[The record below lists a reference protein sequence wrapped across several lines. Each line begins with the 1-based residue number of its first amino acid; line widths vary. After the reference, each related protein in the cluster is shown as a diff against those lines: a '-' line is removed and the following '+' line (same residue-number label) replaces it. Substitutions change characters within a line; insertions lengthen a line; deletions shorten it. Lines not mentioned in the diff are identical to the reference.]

1 MKQITNSLMR
11 FVFTIALLFGSASVW
26 AQYYMD
32 VTTKDGERI
41 LIPVADVNEVQ
52 IINESDY
59 HKPNGEHNGYEYV
72 DLGLSV
78 MWATCNVG
86 ANNPEEGGDYF
97 AWGEVT
103 PKETYTNEN
112 YKFISNNIITKYCPS
127 FDYGIM
133 DNKTTL
139 DKCDDA
145 ARYNMG
151 GSWRIPT
158 LSEYEEL
165 LNNCSWSYITRN
177 GVEGYRAFS
186 KINGNSIFFP
196 ITVTPDNMVADY
208 WSSTLYESNPI
219 AAYMLRNYNNSGIGA
234 IQRYIAGSV
243 RAVYSATTNI
253 PTTMTLTFDANG
265 GSGDMSS
272 ITIWS
277 DDNSHS
283 VAIPYNIDIIVRKNY
298 KFIGWNTASDG
309 NGISYN
315 VGDSIEITQDITL
328 YAQWEELGPLDEA
341 FYLAL
346 DGKIVKMTESLG
358 SQAETSYGALVN
370 VMNKEDIPTEKIEQ
384 MGMVNF
390 NFEDYICLQLTY
402 NWYGFGL
409 DCKYYIFI
417 NRYDYSVFAPAQ
429 FVADIDEDLVT
440 SLLGSNYGPG
450 KFQFANFE
458 GELDSQTHTLTFQN
472 LAAVTVSA
480 GNANFGT
487 DYYKIEF
494 EEEAQSPLEAFF
506 TSLDGKTVRMTE
518 SVGSEYEAA
527 YGALVTLLSEEDII
541 NAGVVQEGFTAA
553 DYIGLRLTYNW
564 YGLGINCNYCIYI
577 NKNDYSVSAPA
588 QNTGLTDENFIY
600 HQQYGYGE
608 EGYYYFKD
616 FSGSY
621 DPQSTTL
628 TMSFTANWNITAGQN
643 ANKYMS
649 FGADTYKVEF
659 GEIIE

>member
-1 MKQITNSLMR
+1 MR

-41 LIPVADVNEVQ
+41 LIPVANVNEVQ

-86 ANNPEEGGDYF
+86 ANSPEEGGDYF

-165 LNNCSWSYITRN
+165 VDNCSWSYTTHN

-186 KINGNSIFFP
+186 RINGNSIFFP
-196 ITVTPDNMVADY
+196 ISLNSDSIIVDY
-208 WSSTLYESNPI
+208 WSSTLYEGYPF
-219 AAYMLRNYNNSGIGA
+219 AAYILRNYNNSGIGA
-234 IQRYIAGSV
+234 IQRHITGSV
-243 RAVYSATTNI
+243 RAVYSATANI
-253 PTTMTLTFDANG
+253 PITSTLTFDANG

-315 VGDSIEITQDITL
+315 DGDSIEITQDITL
-328 YAQWEELGPLDEA
+328 YAQWEELAPLDEA

-346 DGKIVKMTESLG
+346 DGKMVKMTESVG
-358 SQAETSYGALVN
+358 SEYEKSYGALVN

-506 TSLDGKTVRMTE
+506 TSLDGKTVKMTE
-518 SVGSEYEAA
+518 SVGSVYEAS

-541 NAGVVQEGFTAA
+541 NAGVVQDGFTAA
-553 DYIGLRLTYNW
+553 DYIGLRLTYDW
-564 YGLGINCNYCIYI
+564 YGFGVDCDYCIFI
-577 NKNDYSVSAPA
+577 NKKDYSVSAPVQDVA
-588 QNTGLTDENFIY
+588 DTDETLVMGGEPYGAAYGPGTYQFVNFI
-600 HQQYGYGE
+600 GE
-608 EGYYYFKD
+608 LDTQTNILIFQNVAYWNVSAG
-616 FSGSY
+616 
-621 DPQSTTL
+621 TL
-628 TMSFTANWNITAGQN
+628 
-643 ANKYMS
+643 S
-649 FGADTYKVEF
+649 FGVDSYKVDF

>member
-1 MKQITNSLMR
+1 MR
-11 FVFTIALLFGSASVW
+11 FVFTMALLFGSASVW

-52 IINESDY
+52 IVNESDY

-86 ANNPEEGGDYF
+86 ANSPEEGGDSF

-112 YKFISNNIITKYCPS
+112 YIFENAEYGYTKYVYDS
-127 FDYGIM
+127 INTYFDDKI
-133 DNKTTL
+133 TL

-151 GSWRIPT
+151 GSWRMPT
-158 LSEYEEL
+158 IDEIKEL
-165 LNNCSWSYITRN
+165 IQNTTFINTTYKGVN
-177 GVEGYRAFS
+177 GFRFFS
-186 KINGNSIFFP
+186 KINGNSIFLP
-196 ITVTPDNMVADY
+196 SYVNKDGQNYYVYY
-208 WSSTLYESNPI
+208 WSSSLCSKENYGDGGYYG
-219 AAYMLRNYNNSGIGA
+219 AYALL
-234 IQRYIAGSV
+234 GSDMSLGGYMRCQGLEV
-243 RAVYSATTNI
+243 RAVYSATANI
-253 PTTMTLTFDANG
+253 PTTSTLTFDANG

-315 VGDSIEITQDITL
+315 DGDSIEITQDITL
-328 YAQWEELGPLDEA
+328 YAQWEELAPLDEA

-346 DGKIVKMTESLG
+346 DGKTVKMTESLG

-458 GELDSQTHTLTFQN
+458 GELDSQTNTLTFQN

-527 YGALVTLLSEEDII
+527 YGALVTLLSEEDIA
-541 NAGVVQEGFTAA
+541 NAGVVQDGFTAA

-577 NKNDYSVSAPA
+577 NKKDNSVSAPP
-588 QNTGLTDENFIY
+588 QITGLTDENFIY
-600 HQQYGYGE
+600 HQEYGYGE

-621 DPQSTTL
+621 NPQSTTL
-628 TMSFTANWNITAGQN
+628 TMSFTADWYITAGPN
-643 ANKYMS
+643 TNKYMS
-649 FGADTYKVEF
+649 FGADNYKVEF

>member
-1 MKQITNSLMR
+1 MR

-86 ANNPEEGGDYF
+86 ANSPEEGGDYF

-151 GSWRIPT
+151 GSWRMPT

-165 LNNCSWSYITRN
+165 VNNCSWSYITHN

-186 KINGNSIFFP
+186 RINGNSIFFP
-196 ITVTPDNMVADY
+196 ISLNSDSIIVDY
-208 WSSTLYESNPI
+208 WSSTLYEDYPF
-219 AAYMLRNYNNSGIGA
+219 AAYILRNYNNSGIGA
-234 IQRYIAGSV
+234 IQRYITGSV
-243 RAVYSATTNI
+243 RAVYSATANI
-253 PTTMTLTFDANG
+253 PTTTTLTFDANG
-265 GSGDMSS
+265 GSGNMSS

-315 VGDSIEITQDITL
+315 DGDSIEITQDITL
-328 YAQWEELGPLDEA
+328 YAQWEELAPLDEA

-429 FVADIDEDLVT
+429 FVADIGEDLVT

-458 GELDSQTHTLTFQN
+458 GELDSQTNTLTFQN

-553 DYIGLRLTYNW
+553 DYIGLKLTYNW
-564 YGLGINCNYCIYI
+564 YSFGVNCNYCIYI
-577 NKNDYSVSAPA
+577 NKKDYSVSAPSQTVGDVSA
-588 QNTGLTDENFIY
+588 EIILNVIFGINYGPGNFQFANFTGEFDTETNVLTFQHDAYVNISA
-600 HQQYGYGE
+600 GYA
-608 EGYYYFKD
+608 
-616 FSGSY
+616 
-621 DPQSTTL
+621 P
-628 TMSFTANWNITAGQN
+628 
-643 ANKYMS
+643 

>member
-1 MKQITNSLMR
+1 MR
-11 FVFTIALLFGSASVW
+11 LLFTIALLFGGVSVW

-32 VTTKDGERI
+32 VSTKDGDRI
-41 LIPVADVNEVQ
+41 LIPITNVDSVR
-52 IINESDY
+52 IIDESGLNQ
-59 HKPNGEHNGYEYV
+59 PNGTYNGYEYV

-78 MWATCNVG
+78 MWASYNIG
-86 ANNPEEGGDYF
+86 ANSPEEPGKFF

-103 PKETYTNEN
+103 PKDEYTLEN
-112 YKFISNNIITKYCPS
+112 YKFFDGYSYSKYAKDS
-127 FDYGIM
+127 TSVYR
-133 DNKTTL
+133 DNKTIL
-139 DKCDDA
+139 DKRDDA

-151 GSWRIPT
+151 GKWRMPT
-158 LSEYEEL
+158 MNEFQEL
-165 LNNCSWSYITRN
+165 VDNCTFSYTTFN
-177 GVEGYRAFS
+177 GVDVITAFS
-186 KINGNSIFFP
+186 KINGKSIIFP
-196 ITVTPDNMVADY
+196 RIDGKGYLCYFWT
-208 WSSTLYESNPI
+208 SSLFEYGDQAAI
-219 AAYMLRNYNNSGIGA
+219 AFYGFGNGAGYLRYQGFT
-234 IQRYIAGSV
+234 V
-243 RAVYSATTNI
+243 RAVYSPTANI
-253 PTTMTLTFDANG
+253 PTTSTLTFDANG
-265 GSGDMSS
+265 GSGDMSP

-315 VGDSIEITQDITL
+315 DGDSIEITQDITL
-328 YAQWEELGPLDEA
+328 YAQWEELAPLDEA

-346 DGKIVKMTESLG
+346 DGKMVKMTEAVG
-358 SQAETSYGALVN
+358 SEYEKSYGALVN

-458 GELDSQTHTLTFQN
+458 GELDSQTNTLTFQN
-472 LAAVTVSA
+472 LAAVTVSV
-480 GNANFGT
+480 GNAYFGT

-506 TSLDGKTVRMTE
+506 TSLDGKIVKFTE
-518 SVGSEYEAA
+518 SVGSEYEAS
-527 YGALVTLLSEEDII
+527 YGALVTLLPQRDIE
-541 NAGVVQEGFTAA
+541 NAGLSAD
-553 DYIGLRLTYNW
+553 DYIGINLTYNW
-564 YGLGINCNYCIYI
+564 YGLGVKVINCIYI
-577 NKNDYSVSAPA
+577 NTKDYSLFSPTQYVAY
-588 QNTGLTDENFIY
+588 TDESFEIGGTPYGATYGPGRIMFGNFE
-600 HQQYGYGE
+600 GE
-608 EGYYYFKD
+608 FD
-616 FSGSY
+616 T
-621 DPQSTTL
+621 QTNTL
-628 TMSFTANWNITAGQN
+628 TFSHSAVWLVDVGSLQMGTDN
-643 ANKYMS
+643 
-649 FGADTYKVEF
+649 YKVEF
-659 GEIIE
+659 EEIME

>member
-1 MKQITNSLMR
+1 MKLITNSLMR

-52 IINESDY
+52 IVNESDY

-78 MWATCNVG
+78 MWASYNVG
-86 ANNPEEGGDYF
+86 ANSPEETGDLF

-103 PKETYTNEN
+103 PKETYTYEN
-112 YKFISNNIITKYCPS
+112 YKFLSNNIITKYCS
-127 FDYGIM
+127 SSDQGIV

-151 GSWRIPT
+151 GSWRMPT

-165 LNNCSWSYITRN
+165 VNNCSWSYTAHN

-186 KINGNSIFFP
+186 KINGKSIFFP

-208 WSSTLYESNPI
+208 WSSTLYESYPL
-219 AAYMLRNYNNSGIGA
+219 AAYMLRNYNDIVIGA
-234 IQRYIAGSV
+234 IQRYIACSV

-265 GSGDMSS
+265 GSGEMSP
-272 ITIWS
+272 IIVYS

-283 VAIPYNIDIIVRKNY
+283 VAIPYNVDIIVRNNY

-309 NGISYN
+309 NGISYSD
-315 VGDSIEITQDITL
+315 GDSIEITQDFTL
-328 YAQWEELGPLDEA
+328 YAQWEELVPLDEA

-346 DGKIVKMTESLG
+346 DGKTVKLTESVG

-370 VMNKEDIPTEKIEQ
+370 VMNREDIPTEKIEE
-384 MGMVNF
+384 MGMVDF
-390 NFEDYICLQLTY
+390 NFENYICLQLTY
-402 NWYGFGL
+402 NWYGFGVE
-409 DCKYYIFI
+409 CKYYIFI

-429 FVADIDEDLVT
+429 FVADVDESIVT
-440 SLLGSNYGPG
+440 SLLGVNYGPG

-458 GELDSQTHTLTFQN
+458 GSLDNQTNTLTYQHI
-472 LAAVTVSA
+472 AAVNVSA
-480 GNANFGT
+480 GTASFGV
-487 DYYKIEF
+487 DSYKIEF
-494 EEEAQSPLEAFF
+494 EETAQSPLEALF
-506 TSLDGKTVRMTE
+506 TSLNGKTVRLTE
-518 SVGSEYEAA
+518 SVGTEAEAA
-527 YGALVTLLSEEDII
+527 YGVLVTLLSEEDII
-541 NAGVVQEGFTAA
+541 NAGVVQDGFTAA
-553 DYIGLRLTYNW
+553 DYIGVRLTYNW
-564 YGLGINCNYCIYI
+564 YGYGVNCNYCIYV
-577 NKNDYSVSAPA
+577 NKKDYSVSAPSQIVGDVSA
-588 QNTGLTDENFIY
+588 DIILNYIFGKDYGPGNFQFDNFTGEFDTETNVLTFQHNAY
-600 HQQYGYGE
+600 VNV
-608 EGYYYFKD
+608 
-616 FSGSY
+616 S
-621 DPQSTTL
+621 
-628 TMSFTANWNITAGQN
+628 AGTG
-643 ANKYMS
+643 S
-649 FGADTYKVEF
+649 FGVDSYKVEF

>member
-1 MKQITNSLMR
+1 MKQITKSLMR

-52 IINESDY
+52 IVNESDY

-72 DLGLSV
+72 DLGLSI

-97 AWGEVT
+97 ARGEVT

-112 YKFISNNIITKYCPS
+112 YKFLSNNIITKYCS
-127 FDYGIM
+127 SSDQGIV

-151 GSWRIPT
+151 GSWRMPT

-165 LNNCSWSYITRN
+165 VNNCSWSYTTHN

-196 ITVTPDNMVADY
+196 ITVTPDSIYSDY
-208 WSSTLYESNPI
+208 WSSTLFKKTPI
-219 AAYMLRNYNNSGIGA
+219 AAYIFRNCDGIDINGA
-234 IQRYIAGSV
+234 IARHSASSV
-243 RAVYSATTNI
+243 RAVYSATANI
-253 PTTMTLTFDANG
+253 PTTSTLTFDANG
-265 GSGDMSS
+265 GSGDMPS

-309 NGISYN
+309 NGISYSD
-315 VGDSIEITQDITL
+315 GDSIEITQDITL
-328 YAQWEELGPLDEA
+328 YAQWEELVPLDEA

-346 DGKIVKMTESLG
+346 DGKTVKLTESLG

-458 GELDSQTHTLTFQN
+458 GELDSQTNTLTFQN
-472 LAAVTVSA
+472 LAAITVSA

-541 NAGVVQEGFTAA
+541 NAGVVQDGFTAA

-564 YGLGINCNYCIYI
+564 YSYGVNCNYCIYI
-577 NKNDYSVSAPA
+577 NKKDYSVSAPSQIVGDVSA
-588 QNTGLTDENFIY
+588 EIILNYIFGTDYGPGNFQFANFTGEFDTETNVLTFQHDAYINVSV
-600 HQQYGYGE
+600 G
-608 EGYYYFKD
+608 
-616 FSGSY
+616 SGS
-621 DPQSTTL
+621 
-628 TMSFTANWNITAGQN
+628 
-643 ANKYMS
+643 
-649 FGADTYKVEF
+649 FGSDTYKVEF
-659 GEIIE
+659 GEIL

>member
-1 MKQITNSLMR
+1 MKLITKSLIR
-11 FVFTIALLFGSASVW
+11 LLFTLTFIFGSTSAW
-26 AQYYMD
+26 AQYFMD

-52 IINESDY
+52 IVNESDY

-86 ANNPEEGGDYF
+86 ANSPEETGDLF

-103 PKETYTNEN
+103 PKETYTYEN
-112 YKFISNNIITKYCPS
+112 YKFLSNNIITKYCS
-127 FDYGIM
+127 SSDQGIV

-151 GSWRIPT
+151 GSWRMPT

-165 LNNCSWSYITRN
+165 VNNCSWSYTTHN
-177 GVEGYRAFS
+177 GIEGYRAFS

-196 ITVTPDNMVADY
+196 TSVTPDNVVVDY
-208 WSSTLYESNPI
+208 WSSTLYEGNPL
-219 AAYMLRNYNNSGIGA
+219 AAYMLRNYNNTVIGA
-234 IQRYIAGSV
+234 IQRYLACSV

-265 GSGDMSS
+265 GSGEMSP
-272 ITIWS
+272 IIVYS

-283 VAIPYNIDIIVRKNY
+283 VAIPYNVDIFVRKNY

-309 NGISYN
+309 NGISYSD
-315 VGDSIEITQDITL
+315 GDSIEITQNITL
-328 YAQWEELGPLDEA
+328 YAQWEELVPLDEA

-346 DGKIVKMTESLG
+346 DGKTVKLTESLG
-358 SQAETSYGALVN
+358 SQTETSYGALVN
-370 VMNKEDIPTEKIEQ
+370 VMNREDIPTEKIEE
-384 MGMVNF
+384 MGMVDF
-390 NFEDYICLQLTY
+390 NFENYICLQLTY
-402 NWYGFGL
+402 NWYGFGVE
-409 DCKYYIFI
+409 CKYYIFI

-429 FVADIDEDLVT
+429 FVADVDESIVT
-440 SLLGSNYGPG
+440 SLLGVNYGPG

-458 GELDSQTHTLTFQN
+458 GSLDNQTNTLTYQN
-472 LAAVTVSA
+472 IAAINVSA
-480 GNANFGT
+480 GTASFGV
-487 DYYKIEF
+487 DSYKVEF
-494 EEEAQSPLEAFF
+494 EETAQSPLEALF
-506 TSLDGKTVRMTE
+506 TSLNGKTVRLTE
-518 SVGSEYEAA
+518 SVGTESEAA
-527 YGALVTLLSEEDII
+527 YGVLVTLLSEEDIT
-541 NAGVVQEGFTAA
+541 NAGVVQDGFTAA
-553 DYIGLRLTYNW
+553 DYIGLKLTYNW
-564 YGLGINCNYCIYI
+564 YSYGVNCNYCIYI
-577 NKNDYSVSAPA
+577 NKKDYSVSAPA

-600 HQQYGYGE
+600 HQQFGYGE

-621 DPQSTTL
+621 DPLSTTL
-628 TMSFTANWNITAGQN
+628 TMSFTADWNITAGQY
-643 ANKYMS
+643 ANMCLS

>member
-1 MKQITNSLMR
+1 MR

-41 LIPVADVNEVQ
+41 LIPVTNVDSVR
-52 IINESDY
+52 IISESEY
-59 HKPNGEHNGYEYV
+59 NTPSGSHNGYEYV

-86 ANNPEEGGDYF
+86 ANSPEEGGDYF

-112 YKFISNNIITKYCPS
+112 YKFLSNNIITKYCS
-127 FDYGIM
+127 SSDQGIV

-151 GSWRIPT
+151 GSWRMPT

-165 LNNCSWSYITRN
+165 VNNCSWSYITRN

-186 KINGNSIFFP
+186 RINGNSIFFP

-208 WSSTLYESNPI
+208 WSSTLYESYPI

-234 IQRYIAGSV
+234 IQRYISGSV

-315 VGDSIEITQDITL
+315 DGDSIEITQDITL
-328 YAQWEELGPLDEA
+328 YAQWEELVPLDEA

-346 DGKIVKMTESLG
+346 DGKTVKLTESLG

-458 GELDSQTHTLTFQN
+458 GELDSQTNTLTFQN
-472 LAAVTVSA
+472 LAGITVSA

-541 NAGVVQEGFTAA
+541 NAGVVQDGFTAA

-564 YGLGINCNYCIYI
+564 YSYGVNCNYCIYI
-577 NKNDYSVSAPA
+577 NKKDYSVSAPSQIVGDVSA
-588 QNTGLTDENFIY
+588 EIILNYIFGTDYGPGNFQFANFTGEFDTETNVLTF
-600 HQQYGYGE
+600 QYDAYINVSVGTG
-608 EGYYYFKD
+608 
-616 FSGSY
+616 
-621 DPQSTTL
+621 
-628 TMSFTANWNITAGQN
+628 
-643 ANKYMS
+643 S
-649 FGADTYKVEF
+649 FGVDYYKIEF

>member
-1 MKQITNSLMR
+1 MKLITKSLIR
-11 FVFTIALLFGSASVW
+11 LLFTLTFIFGSTSAW
-26 AQYYMD
+26 AQYFMD

-52 IINESDY
+52 IVNESDY

-86 ANNPEEGGDYF
+86 ANSPEEGGDSF

-103 PKETYTNEN
+103 PKETYTYEN
-112 YKFISNNIITKYCPS
+112 YKFLSNNIITKYCS
-127 FDYGIM
+127 SSDQGIV

-151 GSWRIPT
+151 GSWRMPT

-165 LNNCSWSYITRN
+165 VNNCSWSYTTHN
-177 GVEGYRAFS
+177 GVKGYRAFS

-196 ITVTPDNMVADY
+196 TSVTPDNMVADY
-208 WSSTLYESNPI
+208 WSSTLYEGNPL
-219 AAYMLRNYNNSGIGA
+219 AAYMLRNYNNTVIGA
-234 IQRYIAGSV
+234 IQRYVACSV

-265 GSGDMSS
+265 GSGEMSP
-272 ITIWS
+272 IIVYS

-283 VAIPYNIDIIVRKNY
+283 VAIPYNVDIFVRKNY

-309 NGISYN
+309 NGISYSD
-315 VGDSIEITQDITL
+315 GDSIEITQNITL
-328 YAQWEELGPLDEA
+328 YAQWEELVPLDEA

-346 DGKIVKMTESLG
+346 DGKTVKLTESLG

-370 VMNKEDIPTEKIEQ
+370 VMNREDIPTEKIEE
-384 MGMVNF
+384 MGMVDF
-390 NFEDYICLQLTY
+390 NFENYICLQLTY
-402 NWYGFGL
+402 NWYGFGVE
-409 DCKYYIFI
+409 CKYYIFI

-429 FVADIDEDLVT
+429 FVADVDESIVT
-440 SLLGSNYGPG
+440 SLLGVNYGPG

-458 GELDSQTHTLTFQN
+458 GSLDNQTNTLTYQHI
-472 LAAVTVSA
+472 AAINVSA
-480 GNANFGT
+480 GTASFGV
-487 DYYKIEF
+487 DSYKVEF
-494 EEEAQSPLEAFF
+494 EETAQSPLEALF
-506 TSLDGKTVRMTE
+506 TSLNGKTVRLTE
-518 SVGSEYEAA
+518 SVGTEAEAA
-527 YGALVTLLSEEDII
+527 YGVLVTLLSEEDII
-541 NAGVVQEGFTAA
+541 NAGVVQDGFTSA

-564 YGLGINCNYCIYI
+564 NSYGVNCNYCIYI
-577 NKNDYSVSAPA
+577 NKKDYSVSAPA

-600 HQQYGYGE
+600 HQQFGYGE

-621 DPQSTTL
+621 DPLSTTL
-628 TMSFTANWNITAGQN
+628 TMSFTADWYITAGQY
-643 ANKYMS
+643 ANMYLS

>member
-1 MKQITNSLMR
+1 MKQITKSLMR

-52 IINESDY
+52 IVNESDY

-86 ANNPEEGGDYF
+86 ANSPEEGGDYF

-103 PKETYTNEN
+103 PKEEYIIEN
-112 YKFISNNIITKYCPS
+112 YIFQNAEYGYTKYVYDS
-127 FDYGIM
+127 ISTYFDDKI
-133 DNKTTL
+133 TL

-151 GSWRIPT
+151 GSWRMPT
-158 LSEYEEL
+158 IDEIKEL
-165 LNNCSWSYITRN
+165 IQNTTFINTTYKGVN
-177 GVEGYRAFS
+177 GVRFFS
-186 KINGNSIFFP
+186 KINGNSIFLP
-196 ITVTPDNMVADY
+196 SYVNRDGQNYYVNY
-208 WSSTLYESNPI
+208 WSSSLCSKENYGDGGYYG
-219 AAYMLRNYNNSGIGA
+219 AYALHNADLSLGGYM
-234 IQRYIAGSV
+234 RYQGFEV

-298 KFIGWNTASDG
+298 KFIGWNTAPDG

-315 VGDSIEITQDITL
+315 DGDSIEITQDITL
-328 YAQWEELGPLDEA
+328 YAQWEELAPLDEA

-346 DGKIVKMTESLG
+346 DGKMVK
-358 SQAETSYGALVN
+358 
-370 VMNKEDIPTEKIEQ
+370 
-384 MGMVNF
+384 
-390 NFEDYICLQLTY
+390 
-402 NWYGFGL
+402 
-409 DCKYYIFI
+409 
-417 NRYDYSVFAPAQ
+417 
-429 FVADIDEDLVT
+429 
-440 SLLGSNYGPG
+440 
-450 KFQFANFE
+450 
-458 GELDSQTHTLTFQN
+458 
-472 LAAVTVSA
+472 
-480 GNANFGT
+480 
-487 DYYKIEF
+487 
-494 EEEAQSPLEAFF
+494 
-506 TSLDGKTVRMTE
+506 MTE

-553 DYIGLRLTYNW
+553 DYIGLKLTYNW
-564 YGLGINCNYCIYI
+564 YAFGYNCNYCIYI
-577 NKNDYSVSAPA
+577 NKKDYSVSAPEQVVA
-588 QNTGLTDENFIY
+588 VTDPNFVY
-600 HQQYGYGE
+600 NVMYGYGDAGNFVFYGFNGE
-608 EGYYYFKD
+608 LD
-616 FSGSY
+616 T
-621 DPQSTTL
+621 QTNIL
-628 TMSFTANWNITAGQN
+628 TMVHNAEWDITVGPYTGAYLG
-643 ANKYMS
+643 
-649 FGADTYKVEF
+649 FGSDTYKIEF